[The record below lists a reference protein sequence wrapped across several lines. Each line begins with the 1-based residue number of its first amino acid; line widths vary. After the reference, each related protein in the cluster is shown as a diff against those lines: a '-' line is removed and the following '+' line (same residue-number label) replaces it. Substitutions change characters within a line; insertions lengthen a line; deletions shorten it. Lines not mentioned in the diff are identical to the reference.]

1 MKTPPALAA
10 KVIQAHSL
18 NTLAAY
24 DVAERLRLFYIEAS
38 PDDLEGHLADL
49 VNTLEGT
56 FLVKAWKRG
65 PNPKGGRR
73 KEAEATYSWHI
84 QGRTRGQ
91 VEDQPVQGMA
101 PQVPQAFLDELAT
114 LRAEKAMREKME
126 AMEAD
131 QEDGDE
137 EEDDQDDSMG
147 QLVKVLTGLLAPKTA
162 AADPVA
168 GAERGHPSS
177 LHGQRIDRIL
187 EAIRNLHAQDPQT
200 FAQYEAA
207 LLNSYG
213 KAS

>member
-10 KVIQAHSL
+10 KVIQAHGL

-24 DVAERLRLFYIEAS
+24 DVAERLRLFYIEAA
-38 PDDLEGHLADL
+38 PDELEGHLSDL

-137 EEDDQDDSMG
+137 EEDGQDTMG
-147 QLVKVLTGLLAPKTA
+147 QLVNLLTGLLMPKAP
-162 AADPVA
+162 ADAVA
-168 GAERGHPSS
+168 GAERGHPSA
-177 LHGQRIDRIL
+177 LQGQRMEQIMA
-187 EAIRNLHAQDPQT
+187 AIKNLHAQDPQT

-207 LLNSYG
+207 LLQSYG